1 MYILMGV
8 RGKKKYFLKYHIPYE
23 RSEESNYIF
32 ISKKKWKRQI
42 EAKGTGMVFVE
53 QLTQGL

>member
-1 MYILMGV
+1 MGV

-32 ISKKKWKRQI
+32 ISKKKSERDKLKQKVLGWS
-42 EAKGTGMVFVE
+42 
-53 QLTQGL
+53 LWNS